1 MPGAVLGP
9 GKTVQSSIILSY
21 GGDTSDESMVTVSL
35 RCALREALP
44 LAVPEDIIRHV
55 GHGPAAEAAM
65 AGER

>member
-9 GKTVQSSIILSY
+9 GKTMQSSIILSY

-35 RCALREALP
+35 RRALREALP
-44 LAVPEDIIRHV
+44 LAVPEDIRHV
-55 GHGPAAEAAM
+55 GHGPVAEAAM